1 MRNLLNRE
9 ETTEYSRVAMKVA
22 NVCIVANFLLCLLK
36 MTGGLIANS
45 DALVSDGINSAFD
58 VVSGIIVIIGAR
70 LAARTADKEHPYGHE
85 RFESVA
91 TIVLAVVL
99 FVTGVFVGHTAI
111 ENLISGAYKDSE
123 IPGTLSIIAA
133 LISMASKEILF
144 WYTRNA
150 ANKINSVSLKAAAW
164 DHRADV
170 ISTAGALIG
179 IMLSIYGFPAADQ
192 IASILVCLFII
203 RTAYIIF
210 REAIGQMTDRSCD
223 DDFLN
228 ELRECV
234 LSVDGVLGIDM
245 LQVRAFGNRYYV
257 DLEITEDGERTL
269 LEAHE
274 TAEQVHDA
282 IEQQYPIV
290 KHIMVHVNPAEKQEE
305 VSGTTDSSGNNDN

>member
-1 MRNLLNRE
+1 MRNLLNHE
-9 ETTEYSRVAMKVA
+9 ETSEYSRVAMKVA

-36 MTGGLIANS
+36 LTGGLIANS

-70 LAARTADKEHPYGHE
+70 LAGRTADKEHPYGHE

-111 ENLISGAYKDSE
+111 ENLISGEYKNSE

-179 IMLSIYGFPAADQ
+179 ILLSIYGFPAADQ

-210 REAIGQMTDRSCD
+210 REAIGQMTDKSCD

-228 ELRECV
+228 ELRECT

-257 DLEITEDGERTL
+257 DLEITEDWERTL
-269 LEAHE
+269 KEAHE

-305 VSGTTDSSGNNDN
+305 ANGTAS